1 MENNVIVFLNLSLRL
16 TILQTPQKLKEM
28 EDFRNY
34 VWLESST
41 TLESTI
47 AENAILKKNNDILVA
62 VTILVGV
69 VAIGLTV
76 YYIDQEIK
84 KKYSY

>member
-1 MENNVIVFLNLSLRL
+1 
-16 TILQTPQKLKEM
+16 M

-41 TLESTI
+41 TLESTM
-47 AENAILKKNNDILVA
+47 AENAMLKKNNDILVA
-62 VTILVGV
+62 ATILVGV
-69 VAIGLTV
+69 VAIGFTI

-84 KKYSY
+84 KKYYY

>member
-1 MENNVIVFLNLSLRL
+1 MVDYRDI
-16 TILQTPQKLKEM
+16 I
-28 EDFRNY
+28 
-34 VWLESST
+34 
-41 TLESTI
+41 TLERNFNLEHTI

-62 VTILVGV
+62 ATILVGV

-84 KKYSY
+84 KKYYY

>member
-1 MENNVIVFLNLSLRL
+1 MVVDYRDVIMLDRNFNL
-16 TILQTPQKLKEM
+16 EH
-28 EDFRNY
+28 
-34 VWLESST
+34 
-41 TLESTI
+41 TI
-47 AENAILKKNNDILVA
+47 AENAKLKKNNDILVA
-62 VTILVGV
+62 ATILVGV